1 MLADHSKMV
10 KPRIISNNIKIP
22 KDVEVTLKSRV
33 ITVKG
38 PRGTLTK
45 SFTHIG
51 VDMFLEAP
59 TEEESNQLLKVELW
73 FGTAK
78 GLSTIRTVLSH
89 VNNMM
94 TGVTKGFVYT
104 MRFVYAHFPIN
115 ATIPDDGKSLEIR
128 NFLGEKRVRYISML
142 EDTKINRSDD
152 VKDQLVLQGND
163 IEALSRTCALIHQSV
178 LVKKKDIRMFLDGIY
193 VESRNIL
200 GEA

>member
-1 MLADHSKMV
+1 MV

>member
-1 MLADHSKMV
+1 MV

-22 KDVEVTLKSRV
+22 KDVEITLKSRV

-51 VDMFLEAP
+51 VDMFLEEA
-59 TEEESNQLLKVELW
+59 TEEDPKLLKVELW
-73 FGTAK
+73 FGSAK
-78 GLSTIRTVLSH
+78 GLSSIRTVLSH

-94 TGVTKGFVYT
+94 TGVTKGFRYT

-128 NFLGEKRVRYISML
+128 NFLGEKRVRYITML

-163 IEALSRTCALIHQSV
+163 IEAISRTCALIHQSV